1 MSDMKELVLYQ
12 KHYDLMLYALPLVN
26 RFPASQRFILGQ
38 KIECCM
44 LDIACLIIRANKS
57 RQYRKARL
65 FDIDTELEQ
74 LRMLV
79 RLAKDLGYLSIKRY
93 GLFCERTDEIGK
105 ILGGWLKSA

>member
-1 MSDMKELVLYQ
+1 MSGMTDLVLYQ

-38 KIECCM
+38 KIEVCM
-44 LDIACLIIRANKS
+44 LDIACLIVRAQKS

-65 FDIDTELEQ
+65 FDIDVALEELR
-74 LRMLV
+74 LLV
-79 RLAKDLGYLSIKRY
+79 RLAKDLGYISHKRY
-93 GLFCERTDEIGK
+93 GLFCERVDEIGK